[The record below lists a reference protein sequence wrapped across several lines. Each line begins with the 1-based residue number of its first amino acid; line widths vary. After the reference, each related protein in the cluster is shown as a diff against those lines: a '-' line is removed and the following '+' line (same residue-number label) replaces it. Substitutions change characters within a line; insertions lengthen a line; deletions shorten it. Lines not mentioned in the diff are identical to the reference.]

1 MKRKSTI
8 NLVCYIFHKKIHP
21 ATMKST
27 HELIAMQFQTREV
40 INPSYIPCGYYYF
53 VTLLRLHST

>member
-1 MKRKSTI
+1 M
-8 NLVCYIFHKKIHP
+8 LYISQKIHP